1 VHLVIVLGAQ
11 NDDQGRLSPMAL
23 ARARGALDVYRR
35 QLGTGLLVT
44 GGHGRF
50 NPAPLPHAHY
60 LAAHL
65 IQQGVEA
72 DDILAQIESA
82 HTVEDAALAHQFLR
96 ETTRSHLRS
105 MTVVTSEVHV
115 PRARLIFEHFFSPAQ
130 LAFVGTPDA
139 VSPKRLQALQ
149 SHEAEQIARIRRQ
162 GGVIYQ
168 GQLLRRALSSPA
180 LVET

>member
-23 ARARGALDVYRR
+23 ARVGGALDLYRR
-35 QLGTGLLVT
+35 RPGCKLLVT
-44 GGHGRF
+44 GGYGHF
-50 NPAPLPHAHY
+50 NPAPRPHAHY
-60 LAAHL
+60 LTAYL
-65 IQQGVEA
+65 IQQGVDP

-105 MTVVTSEVHV
+105 IAVVTSEVHV
-115 PRARLIFEHFFSPAQ
+115 PRARLVFEHFFSPAQ
-130 LAFVGTPDA
+130 LAFIGTPDA
-139 VSPKRLQALQ
+139 VSPKRLRMLQA
-149 SHEAEQIARIRRQ
+149 HEAEQIARIRMQ
-162 GGVIYQ
+162 GGVICQ

-180 LVET
+180 LVEA